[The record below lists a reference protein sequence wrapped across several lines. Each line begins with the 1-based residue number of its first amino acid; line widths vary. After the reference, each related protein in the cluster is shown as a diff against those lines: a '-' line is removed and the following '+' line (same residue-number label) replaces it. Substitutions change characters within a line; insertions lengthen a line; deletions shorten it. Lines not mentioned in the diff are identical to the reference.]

1 MDQFVLEV
9 VSLSPEEAFLF
20 SDIGQKVKVL
30 IEVIPYLLKSSLD
43 FFSPLRTMNLGY
55 TFLWGWISEYKLSWC
70 VHLLIVHS
78 APRSKKDSTLSGYRL
93 VSSSLHLSLS
103 FLMSLKSMK
112 SQAPSH
118 VGSANSSECGLLDSC
133 SIWLLLGLTLLFI

>member
-20 SDIGQKVKVL
+20 SDIGQKVKVS

-43 FFSPLRTMNLGY
+43 FFSPLRNMNLGY

-70 VHLLIVHS
+70 VHLHS

-103 FLMSLKSMK
+103 FLMFLKSMK

-118 VGSANSSECGLLDSC
+118 MGSANSSECGRLYSC
-133 SIWLLLGLTLLFI
+133 SIWLLLGLMLLFI

>member
-20 SDIGQKVKVL
+20 SDIGQKVKVS

-55 TFLWGWISEYKLSWC
+55 TFL
-70 VHLLIVHS
+70 
-78 APRSKKDSTLSGYRL
+78 
-93 VSSSLHLSLS
+93 
-103 FLMSLKSMK
+103 
-112 SQAPSH
+112 
-118 VGSANSSECGLLDSC
+118 
-133 SIWLLLGLTLLFI
+133 